1 MKNIALSD
9 TINLSELVHQADKE
23 PVFLNQDGKK
33 TGVILSFK
41 KYEDLTRGNLSDS
54 KTETQ
59 KEKFSTINQTLA
71 LRRKIESIEN
81 KEPSLSEEDYYKQYL

>member
-41 KYEDLTRGNLSDS
+41 KYESLTRGNLSNS
-54 KTETQ
+54 KRETQ
-59 KEKFSTINQTLA
+59 KEKVSTIHQTLA
-71 LRRKIESIEN
+71 LRKKIESIEN
-81 KEPSLSEEDYYKQYL
+81 KEPSLSEEAYYQKHL